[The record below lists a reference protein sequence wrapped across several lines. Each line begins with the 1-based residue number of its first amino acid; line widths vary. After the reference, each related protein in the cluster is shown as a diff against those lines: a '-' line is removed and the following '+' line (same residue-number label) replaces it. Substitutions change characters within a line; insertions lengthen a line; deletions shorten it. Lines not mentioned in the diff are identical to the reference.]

1 LPGRIA
7 LKDPRYLLRLN
18 ATFLWVCEFDFR
30 IRRLLSGPR
39 EMLKPSPLR
48 VYRAMRFREPLLT
61 CLSGYKLLLLD
72 PVGGIGKIGKPKLD
86 TRIAAP

>member
-1 LPGRIA
+1 
-7 LKDPRYLLRLN
+7 
-18 ATFLWVCEFDFR
+18 
-30 IRRLLSGPR
+30 
-39 EMLKPSPLR
+39 MLKPSPLR